1 MIAWH
6 HKVTEG
12 SDNLFWHFQH
22 FLVNGSQFQIRSF
35 CDYFTHKDTI
45 ISASRNTPIDVT
57 NLYISYQVW
66 LDKMEDHS
74 NLLHN
79 IATLSTDDQQL
90 GKKKTASQIR
100 FTHVSLHGLLA
111 FATSEQSTK
120 LSAGASCLGV
130 SETSIE
136 RWWKYET
143 FVFLSFSSFF
153 LWFLLLSLMK
163 NLRTYQHDIPLCIF
177 VWFHEGL
184 LQHVATVMIPWYR
197 FSVNCWSFK
206 MYTI

>member
-90 GKKKTASQIR
+90 GKKNCFSNKVHTCFTSR
-100 FTHVSLHGLLA
+100 FTRFRHLRAIHQAVGRGLLPWCFRNVHRKMMKIWNVRVSFVFFVFPLI
-111 FATSEQSTK
+111 FAT
-120 LSAGASCLGV
+120 
-130 SETSIE
+130 
-136 RWWKYET
+136 
-143 FVFLSFSSFF
+143 FF
-153 LWFLLLSLMK
+153 NEELK
-163 NLRTYQHDIPLCIF
+163 NLPTRYSSLYFCMISWGSI
-177 VWFHEGL
+177 
-184 LQHVATVMIPWYR
+184 ATCCNSDDTMIP
-197 FSVNCWSFK
+197 FQCELLEF
-206 MYTI
+206 